1 MKKLLAILL
10 VPLFLA
16 GCVTT
21 QQSIS
26 PTVTQYRSVSIPSS
40 LYNCP
45 TVGKLPGV
53 KGLTDAQVANVLV
66 RFANANKTC
75 RQSLASIASYNKKSG
90 RTIR

>member
-1 MKKLLAILL
+1 MKKFLAILL

-26 PTVTQYRSVSIPSS
+26 PTITQYRSVSIPSS

-45 TVGKLPGV
+45 TVGKLPV
-53 KGLTDAQVANVLV
+53 TKGLTDSQVATLLV
-66 RFANANKTC
+66 RYARANKTC
-75 RQSLASIASYNKKSG
+75 RSSLASIASYNKKSG
-90 RTIR
+90 RTVH